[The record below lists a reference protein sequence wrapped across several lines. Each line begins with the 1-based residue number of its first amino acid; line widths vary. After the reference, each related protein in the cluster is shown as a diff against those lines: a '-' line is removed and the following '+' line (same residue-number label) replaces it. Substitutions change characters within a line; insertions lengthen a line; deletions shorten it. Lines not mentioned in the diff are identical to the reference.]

1 MADSAFSKNTVYT
14 QNSYFNDSFGPC
26 DSIEISKISGEN
38 PYILDE
44 LENTSLPIN
53 TPIIYSPDNKSNSSP
68 TLSIEIDSKTEANSL
83 HSFEFNRMNCS
94 RRLSIQYNRKLSVE
108 PMSPG
113 LHYAARAAMAPVEEE
128 IENVFKIKNLDTG
141 EAIDLRDEN
150 QEAFT
155 TQFARLTSRDT
166 CMELEDFL

>member
-1 MADSAFSKNTVYT
+1 
-14 QNSYFNDSFGPC
+14 
-26 DSIEISKISGEN
+26 
-38 PYILDE
+38 
-44 LENTSLPIN
+44 
-53 TPIIYSPDNKSNSSP
+53 
-68 TLSIEIDSKTEANSL
+68 
-83 HSFEFNRMNCS
+83 
-94 RRLSIQYNRKLSVE
+94 
-108 PMSPG
+108 MSPG